1 MRDVLSKYSAK
12 RFKGASFE
20 HIFRHEYCDKSLV
33 DILGYCLLPDHFH
46 LILRPKTHTGIQT
59 FMQKVCGAYSMYF
72 NLKYKHTGTLFQ
84 GRYSAHRIEDDDTL
98 QQLVTSMYLE
108 PLELLQPD
116 WREEGIR
123 NKRKA
128 RALIKEYR
136 FSSLLDLSLER
147 PQREILAEG
156 IQDLIGESD
165 LVDKYT
171 KWASGIP
178 GTKVRAL

>member
-1 MRDVLSKYSAK
+1 
-12 RFKGASFE
+12 
-20 HIFRHEYCDKSLV
+20 
-33 DILGYCLLPDHFH
+33 
-46 LILRPKTHTGIQT
+46 
-59 FMQKVCGAYSMYF
+59 
-72 NLKYKHTGTLFQ
+72 
-84 GRYSAHRIEDDDTL
+84 
-98 QQLVTSMYLE
+98 MYLE